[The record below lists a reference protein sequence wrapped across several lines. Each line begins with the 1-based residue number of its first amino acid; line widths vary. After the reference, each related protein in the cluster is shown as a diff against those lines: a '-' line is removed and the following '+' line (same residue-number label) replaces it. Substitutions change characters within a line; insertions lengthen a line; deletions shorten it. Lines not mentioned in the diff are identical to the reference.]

1 MTRKRMTVQIPVRI
15 PAEDAEALDAAVA
28 SGAFASRSDAIR
40 QAVDMLLKE
49 LREQEIVEAYRRGYG
64 KYPQEERIGQVGLA
78 LLAEFVAEEE
88 KGQDPL

>member
-1 MTRKRMTVQIPVRI
+1 MTVQIPVRI
-15 PAEDAEALDAAVA
+15 PTEDAKALDEAVA
-28 SGAFASRSDAIR
+28 RGAFESRSDAIR

-64 KYPQEERIGQVGLA
+64 KYPQEDWIGQVGLA
-78 LLAEFVAEEE
+78 LFAELVAEEE

>member
-15 PAEDAEALDAAVA
+15 PEEDAEALDAAVKR
-28 SGAFASRSDAIR
+28 GAFESRSDAIR

-49 LREQEIVEAYRRGYG
+49 LREQEIVEAYRRGYD